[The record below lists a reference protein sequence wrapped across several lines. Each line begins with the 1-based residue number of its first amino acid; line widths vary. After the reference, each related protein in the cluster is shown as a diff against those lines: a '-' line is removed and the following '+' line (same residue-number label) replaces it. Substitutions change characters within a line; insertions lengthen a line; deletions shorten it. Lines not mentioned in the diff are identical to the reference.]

1 MGGRLTLPRAIQC
14 NNCHRVLQEDD
25 KVPCTQAATETQLL
39 HYFSSPVLSCGY
51 PISLRT
57 ELPGYE
63 EYIDQGATR
72 YHVQPLLQ
80 VAACHPQDSGLEGEL
95 HEHQGRHLSLLSAPF
110 NAVTD
115 HIPGQPGL
123 PPHVPKAATGPNLDK
138 PPTAVPSS
146 KKNQEKINIDSV
158 PPGFD
163 PFEDDI
169 DCDTNVALG
178 TNKILFDKHC

>member
-1 MGGRLTLPRAIQC
+1 MGGKLTLPWAIQC
-14 NNCHRVLQEDD
+14 NNRHRVLQEDD

-72 YHVQPLLQ
+72 YHVQLL
-80 VAACHPQDSGLEGEL
+80 L
-95 HEHQGRHLSLLSAPF
+95 HEQQGSDLSLLSAPPS
-110 NAVTD
+110 AVTD

-146 KKNQEKINIDSV
+146 KKNQEKINTDSV
-158 PPGFD
+158 PPGS
-163 PFEDDI
+163 PSLHI
-169 DCDTNVALG
+169 SNCQY
-178 TNKILFDKHC
+178 